1 MDDIK
6 ILDRRIDMPIQEA
19 INRLERVVS
28 DNCEDLRK
36 IDGGYIYA
44 DELMSAW
51 KKILNETNI

>member
-1 MDDIK
+1 MET
-6 ILDRRIDMPIQEA
+6 LDRRVDMPIEEA

-51 KKILNETNI
+51 KKILNETNL